1 MCRVNGQPLLL
12 LYLQRLVFVS
22 MLYFWVLEYRPIV
35 CKISFSEDLFIFSR
49 KFVGV
54 DFKVKH
60 VTIGGK
66 KLKLA
71 IWDTGNCL
79 SDNGLFT

>member
-1 MCRVNGQPLLL
+1 M
-12 LYLQRLVFVS
+12 
-22 MLYFWVLEYRPIV
+22 
-35 CKISFSEDLFIFSR
+35 
-49 KFVGV
+49 

-71 IWDTGNCL
+71 IWDTGNTSHKPSSPKPGGEKEIGKEKEKEKGKKKGEDSSKMNRWHIQTRTLPCSFSSGNVTL
-79 SDNGLFT
+79 CAFF

>member
-1 MCRVNGQPLLL
+1 
-12 LYLQRLVFVS
+12 

-35 CKISFSEDLFIFSR
+35 CKSSFGVALRFISVN
-49 KFVGV
+49 FVGV

-79 SDNGLFT
+79 SVNGFFT